1 MRSGTFPRVQ
11 ILLVGVGGQG
21 VLAAAQI
28 LGAAAHEEGLP
39 VVVGQL
45 HGMSQRGGSVQCT
58 VILGRAESS
67 FLCGGEADVVIAF
80 EPLEAVRALPQM
92 GPTTRVVMS
101 RSLIVPF
108 DAVLART
115 PSPDVDDLIAQLRAV
130 ARDVHDVDT
139 RKLMGGVGEA
149 RALNVM
155 MLGAA
160 VGLDVVPV
168 GETAILGGV
177 DVRCGPKYRDANRR
191 AFSLGRDAL
200 RATHVSGEDDRVR
213 A

>member
-1 MRSGTFPRVQ
+1 MRSVTVPRVQ
-11 ILLVGVGGQG
+11 IFLVGVGGQG

-28 LGAAAHEEGLP
+28 LGMAAHEEGLP

-80 EPLEAVRALPQM
+80 EPLEALRALPQM
-92 GPTTRVVMS
+92 GRSTRVVSS

-108 DAVLART
+108 EAVLASA
-115 PSPDVDDLIAQLRAV
+115 PPPDVDDLIRQLGAV
-130 ARDVHDVDT
+130 AREVHAVDT
-139 RKLMGGVGEA
+139 RSLMGSVGEA

-160 VGLDVVPV
+160 VGLGLVPI
-168 GETAILGGV
+168 GEAAILDAV
-177 DVRCGPKYRDANRR
+177 DARCGPKYRDANRR
-191 AFSLGRDAL
+191 AFLLGRDAL
-200 RATHVSGEDDRVR
+200 QTRQASAQDERAR